1 MRHPTGIAVLSLIL
15 AACGGSPSS
24 RIEPKVDPDVR
35 VLGPESRASLSNFV
49 LNNAPACQDYT
60 NQNRPLCQA
69 TLTFSADN
77 PQLQALEVG
86 QVLASQ
92 PSPTAPYGLLQKVKS
107 ISRAGNTVTVQTE
120 EADIGEALEQGEAEF
135 QKTLTP
141 SDLQSAQA
149 LAKSVRFANGL
160 STYSAQSGVRPM
172 TTLDFSFDEVL
183 YDQDNNL
190 STTQDQVRVSGK
202 VFFDV
207 QNGFSAGVS
216 WKKVFGVPAYPNGVY
231 FKAAYGIQQSAE
243 VKVSSGLGY
252 SINKEKEL
260 ASFNFTPITVFVGP
274 VPLVFVPSLKMVVN
288 ASGQVSAGLS
298 FGASQSL
305 NAQACLEYKSGF
317 NNCSSFGESFN
328 AGLSGANAG
337 ASVRGSLLG
346 KADVLLY
353 GIVGPYAKLGGY
365 LEMDAVVP
373 RNPIWRL
380 SAGVE
385 AYLGLHLGIDLGVTE
400 FRLDYDLKVYD
411 KNLGT
416 IAQATPQPPSV
427 TLTQAGLGSP
437 QLLKPY
443 SLCATAYDPQDGPRT
458 VNLSSNVEGSLGSI
472 AANATPP
479 CLTYTFTTEGPR
491 TITASASNSAGQS
504 SSATLS
510 LNVQDPPPSVQILN
524 PKPNQGFYVGQTV
537 LLQGSWLDP
546 SLSTQNCAS
555 AVWKS
560 NVAADTLPS
569 NACGTPTITFASST
583 SPRTLTLEVS
593 NARGKKGSATVN
605 INVSPAP
612 ANYPPNAL
620 ITQPAG
626 ADPEIGYTQ
635 IALKGWVQDNENQM
649 LTYTWKIQRLDGS
662 GNPISGTQQNVP
674 GGSGNASFT
683 GGGTDLPTVMIANL
697 TTLYPGATCGLRFR
711 LTLEV
716 TDGNAGPPAR
726 PTVATQDF
734 RLPPCIN

>member
-1 MRHPTGIAVLSLIL
+1 MRYTVGIAAL
-15 AACGGSPSS
+15 ALLLVACGGPPS
-24 RIEPKVDPDVR
+24 RIEPKVDPDTR
-35 VLGPESRASLSNFV
+35 VLGPESRASLSGFT
-49 LNNAPACQDYT
+49 LNNAPACLDYT
-60 NQNRPLCQA
+60 NPNRPLCQA

-86 QVLASQ
+86 QVLVSE
-92 PSPTAPYGLLQKVKS
+92 PSPAAPYGLLQKVKG
-107 ISRAGNTVTVQTE
+107 ISRVGNTVTVQTE
-120 EADIGEALEQGEAEF
+120 EADPGEALEEGEAEF

-149 LAKSVRFANGL
+149 LAQSVRFAGGL
-160 STYSAQSGVRPM
+160 TSYSAQSGVRPM
-172 TTLDFSFDEVL
+172 ATLDFSFDEVL

-231 FKAAYGIQQSAE
+231 FKAAYGIKQSAE

-260 ASFNFTPITVFVGP
+260 AGFNFAPITVFVGP
-274 VPLVFVPSLKMVVN
+274 VPLVFVPSLKMVVS
-288 ASGQVSAGLS
+288 ATGQVSANLS
-298 FGASQSL
+298 FGATQSL
-305 NAQACLEYKSGF
+305 DAQACLEYKSGF

-328 AGLSGANAG
+328 AGLSGANIG
-337 ASVRGSLLG
+337 AQVRGSLQG
-346 KADVLLY
+346 KAEMLLY

-380 SAGVE
+380 TAGVE

-400 FRLDYDLKVYD
+400 FRLDYDQKVYD

-427 TLTQAGLGSP
+427 TLTQGGLGSP
-437 QLLKPY
+437 QLLKPF
-443 SLCATAYDPQDGPRT
+443 SLCATAYDLQDGPKA
-458 VNLSSNVEGSLGSI
+458 VSLSSSVEGSLGSI
-472 AANATPP
+472 AANASPP

-524 PKPNQGFYVGQTV
+524 PKPGQDFYAGQTV

-546 SLSTQNCAS
+546 SLTTQNCAN

-560 NVAADTLPS
+560 NVPTDTLPS
-569 NACGTPTITFASST
+569 NACGNPTITLANNTNS
-583 SPRTLTLEVS
+583 RTLTLEVS
-593 NARGKKGSATVN
+593 NARGKKGSATVTV
-605 INVSPAP
+605 NVNPAP
-612 ANYPPNAL
+612 ANYPPSAL

-626 ADPEIGYTQ
+626 VNPEIGYTQ
-635 IALKGWVQDNENQM
+635 IALKGWVQDQENAT
-649 LTYTWKIQRLDGS
+649 LTYTWKIQRLDAS
-662 GNPISGTQQNVP
+662 GNLVPDTQQNVP
-674 GGSGNASFT
+674 GGSGNISFT
-683 GGGTDLPTVMIANL
+683 SGGTNLPTVMIANL
-697 TTLYPGATCGLRFR
+697 TSLYPVDPCGLRFR
-711 LTLEV
+711 LFLEV

>member
-1 MRHPTGIAVLSLIL
+1 MRYPAKIAALALLL
-15 AACGGSPSS
+15 AACGGGPPS
-24 RIEPKVDPDVR
+24 RIEPKIDPDTR
-35 VLGPESRASLSNFV
+35 VLNPQSQASLSSFA
-49 LNNAPACQDYT
+49 LTNAPACLDYT

-69 TLTFSADN
+69 TLIFSADN

-86 QVLASQ
+86 QVLVSE
-92 PSPTAPYGLLQKVKS
+92 PTPAAPYGLLQKVKG

-120 EADIGEALEQGEAEF
+120 EADLGEALEQGEAEF

-149 LAKSVRFANGL
+149 LAQSVRFAGGL
-160 STYSAQSGVRPM
+160 TSYSAQGGVRPM
-172 TTLDFSFDEVL
+172 ATLDFSFDEVL
-183 YDQDNNL
+183 YDQDNNP
-190 STTQDQVRVSGK
+190 STTNDQVRVSGK

-231 FKAAYGIQQSAE
+231 FKAAYGIKQSAE

-274 VPLVFVPSLKMVVN
+274 VPLVFVPSLKMVVS
-288 ASGQVSAGLS
+288 ATGQVSAGLS
-298 FGASQSL
+298 FGATQSL

-317 NNCSSFGESFN
+317 NNCSSFDESFN
-328 AGLSGANAG
+328 AGLSGANTG
-337 ASVRGSLLG
+337 AQVRGSLLG

-373 RNPIWRL
+373 RNPVWRL

-385 AYLGLHLGIDLGVTE
+385 AYLGFHLGIDLEVIE

-416 IAQATPQPPSV
+416 IAQATPQPSSV
-427 TLTQAGLGSP
+427 KLSQGGVGSP
-437 QLLKPY
+437 QLLKPF
-443 SLCATAYDPQDGPRT
+443 SLCATAYDPQDGPKA
-458 VNLSSNVEGSLGSI
+458 VSLSSSVEGSLGSI
-472 AANATPP
+472 AANANPP
-479 CLTYTFTTEGPR
+479 CLTYTFTTEGPH
-491 TITASASNSAGQS
+491 TITASASNSAGLN

-524 PKPNQGFYVGQTV
+524 PKQGQGFYAGQTV

-546 SLSTQNCAS
+546 SLSTQNCAN

-560 NVAADTLPS
+560 SVAADTLPA
-569 NACGTPTITFASST
+569 NACGTPTITLSSST
-583 SPRTLTLEVS
+583 ASRTLTLEVS

-605 INVSPAP
+605 VNVSPAP
-612 ANYPPNAL
+612 ANYPPSAL

-626 ADPEIGYTQ
+626 VNPEIGSTQ

-674 GGSGNASFT
+674 GGSGNIFFT
-683 GGGTDLPTVMIANL
+683 SGGTDLPTVMIANL
-697 TTLYPGATCGLRFR
+697 TSLYPGATCGFRFR

-734 RLPPCIN
+734 RLPACIN